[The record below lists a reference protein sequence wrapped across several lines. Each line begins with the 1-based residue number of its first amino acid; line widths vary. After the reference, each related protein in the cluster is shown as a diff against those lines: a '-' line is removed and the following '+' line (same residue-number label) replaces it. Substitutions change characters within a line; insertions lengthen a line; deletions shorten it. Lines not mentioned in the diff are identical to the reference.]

1 LQIGDFGLAEN
12 FDENAQAN
20 WGKRQSLRRTGTK
33 GFFAPVRLFP
43 PFPRLENRILTYSSG
58 AILEYLGKAGLS
70 EHWYRRPIVGIFFII
85 FTSSPYVLKIILF
98 YFIDAD

>member
-12 FDENAQAN
+12 FDENAQAD

-43 PFPRLENRILTYSSG
+43 PFQDSKTEFLPTVQEQFSNTWEKRDYQNTGI
-58 AILEYLGKAGLS
+58 AGQ
-70 EHWYRRPIVGIFFII
+70 
-85 FTSSPYVLKIILF
+85 
-98 YFIDAD
+98 